1 MWYIVI
7 LWSRWI
13 FFFFSSRRRHTRCRE
28 VSWARRCVQ
37 ETALITALTAIITV
51 IGSIYVNQS
60 ISAENTRNQRLVEIR
75 KMKQDYYH
83 RFTESFMLRMAYIL
97 NQNST
102 EFKEADKTFCIEKNR
117 LPLYAS
123 QEIVEYV
130 DEVASGKNLTADF
143 KTLFE
148 LIRKDL
154 NDDTS
159 VSYTH
164 LTLPTILLVQ
174 ISVVAVSLKKKKKK
188 QNSISEQKLT
198 RSCKQAI
205 QNNTY
210 IRVENKYIH

>member
-1 MWYIVI
+1 MKSLNI
-7 LWSRWI
+7 WI
-13 FFFFSSRRRHTRCRE
+13 FLAIIVLIIGLIFYSIQTNVEKPNSIDNAIIY
-28 VSWARRCVQ
+28 S
-37 ETALITALTAIITV
+37 LITALTAIITV

-60 ISAENTRNQRLVEIR
+60 ISAESSRNQRLVEIR

-83 RFTESFMLRMAYIL
+83 KFTESFMLRMTYIP

-123 QEIVEYV
+123 QKIVEYV

-154 NDDTS
+154 NDDTFTDFDNLKNIS
-159 VSYTH
+159 V
-164 LTLPTILLVQ
+164 TLPAP
-174 ISVVAVSLKKKKKK
+174 S
-188 QNSISEQKLT
+188 T
-198 RSCKQAI
+198 RLGSQ
-205 QNNTY
+205 
-210 IRVENKYIH
+210 